1 MQASLGRMEERS
13 RVGSTT
19 PRCLAPAPAII
30 GSVELQDTAKWSLGR
45 MMMKKFLS
53 ALVVAVLSHL
63 VNDAIVA
70 APAYAESLDKNV
82 LAMHARLDELCR
94 GGSRD
99 DPATQVSCDARL
111 NFEQT
116 LAQRGYCYGIGD
128 RAHAAWHKCQR

>member
-1 MQASLGRMEERS
+1 
-13 RVGSTT
+13 
-19 PRCLAPAPAII
+19 
-30 GSVELQDTAKWSLGR
+30 

-63 VNDAIVA
+63 INDAIVA
-70 APAYAESLDKNV
+70 TPAYAESLDKNV
-82 LAMHARLDELCR
+82 LAMHAKLDELCR

-116 LAQRGYCYGIGD
+116 LAQLGYCYGIGD
-128 RAHAAWHKCQR
+128 RAHAAWHSASEVGPFPAPRNRPALAGLFLFRWAGAVC